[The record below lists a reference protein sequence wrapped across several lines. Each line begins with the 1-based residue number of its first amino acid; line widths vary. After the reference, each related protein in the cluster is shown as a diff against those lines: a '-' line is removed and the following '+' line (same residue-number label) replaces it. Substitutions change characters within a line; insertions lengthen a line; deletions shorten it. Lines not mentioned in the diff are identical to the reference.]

1 MARQEADR
9 RLTSLRVPIA
19 VAIHGL
25 TPSDRAPSDCP
36 MTPTE
41 IEKMSL
47 PDRLAAMESL
57 WASLQAGDRPLASPA
72 WHRTLLAERQRKL
85 RAGKAVFQSLSEV
98 RARLLR

>member
-1 MARQEADR
+1 MQSPESGTETQREQRFRKAALQQRTTA
-9 RLTSLRVPIA
+9 VP
-19 VAIHGL
+19 
-25 TPSDRAPSDCP
+25 PSNHP

-57 WASLQAGDRPLASPA
+57 WASLQGGDRPLASPA